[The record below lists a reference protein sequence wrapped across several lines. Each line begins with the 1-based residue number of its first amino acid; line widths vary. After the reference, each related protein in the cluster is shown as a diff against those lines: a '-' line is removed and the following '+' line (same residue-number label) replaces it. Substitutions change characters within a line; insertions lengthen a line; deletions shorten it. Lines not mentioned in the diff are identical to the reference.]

1 MEDAI
6 KMGWFGYISD
16 PLRIIKFVHPNQN
29 TMELTEAEIENQHIV
44 KAYRNLLKACKR
56 QLEKGDK
63 KLIREAFNLSLD
75 AHKNMRR
82 KSGEPYIMH
91 PLAVA
96 HICAEEIGLGTTS
109 IVCALLHDVVED
121 TDISLADIR
130 LQFGDRVA
138 KIIDGLTKISGVFDQ
153 QDKSMQAENFR
164 KMLLTLSDDV
174 RVILIKLADRLH
186 NMRTLDSMSA
196 KSQLKIASE
205 TQYVYAPL
213 AHRLGLYAIKT
224 ELEDLA
230 TKYIEPDNYNFVKE
244 KLQET
249 KTQRNR
255 YIKQF
260 IEPISEALTEAGF
273 QFEVKGRPKS
283 IHSILNKMKK
293 QNIPFEEV
301 YDLFAIR
308 IIIDTE
314 VENEK
319 SDCWRAYS
327 MVTDFYRP
335 NPDRLRDWVSTPKGN
350 GYESLHTTVMGPKG
364 KWVEVQ
370 IRTLRMD
377 EIAEKGYAAHWKY
390 KDKDA
395 AQQSADGLEEWL
407 ARVREIL
414 ENPESNALDFLDD
427 FKLNLF
433 ADEIFVFTP
442 KGDLRKLPGNA
453 TILDFA
459 FDIHSELG
467 SKCIGG
473 KVNNKLVPINFK
485 LTNGD
490 QVEILTSTK
499 QTPKEEWLE
508 FVVTA
513 KAKAKVRDWF
523 KQEKLRASGMGK
535 EILERKFNQERIPF
549 TSEALSE
556 LIYYYKLPSVA
567 ELYYRVA
574 NGLIDK
580 KDIDITSIFEL
591 IKKQRSD
598 QVAEARAARANSTA
612 KPNPNLASDAVIL
625 GDDIDM
631 PYSFAKCCNPIPG
644 DDIFG
649 FVTVGEGVK
658 IHRTNCPNAIG
669 LMSNYGYRII
679 RSKWANTASKTRAF
693 ITNITLNG
701 IDSVGIV
708 STITD
713 IISKQ
718 LQINMHAIQIGS
730 KDGMFEGAIELEV
743 FDTNQ
748 LEELMNKIKAA
759 SPLIKVSRED
769 AQQLVK

>member
-1 MEDAI
+1 MQQETD
-6 KMGWFGYISD
+6 
-16 PLRIIKFVHPNQN
+16 
-29 TMELTEAEIENQHIV
+29 TEKENQEIV
-44 KAYRNLLKACKR
+44 KAYRNLLKACR
-56 QLEKGDK
+56 RTLEKGDK
-63 KLIREAFNLSLD
+63 KLIREAFDLSLD
-75 AHKNMRR
+75 AHKHMRR
-82 KSGEPYIMH
+82 KSGEPYILH

-96 HICAEEIGLGTTS
+96 QICAEEIGLGTTS
-109 IVCALLHDVVED
+109 IVCALLHDTVED
-121 TDISLADIR
+121 THITLDVVR
-130 LQFGDRVA
+130 LNFGEKVA
-138 KIIDGLTKISGVFDQ
+138 SIIDGLTKIGDVFDQ
-153 QDKSMQAENFR
+153 QDKSMQAENFK

-186 NMRTLDSMSA
+186 NMRTLDSMSP

-205 TQYVYAPL
+205 TLYVYAPL

-230 TKYIEPDNYNFVKE
+230 TKYLEAENYNFVKE

-249 KTQRNR
+249 KVQRNR

-260 IEPISEALTEAGF
+260 IEPIEESLSEQGF
-273 QFEVKGRPKS
+273 KFEVKGRPKS

-293 QNIPFEEV
+293 QNIPFDEV

-314 VENEK
+314 YENEK
-319 SDCWRAYS
+319 SDCWKVYS
-327 MVTDFYRP
+327 IVTDFYRP
-335 NPDRLRDWVSTPKGN
+335 NPDRLRDWVSTPKAN

-370 IRTLRMD
+370 IRSKRMD

-395 AQQSADGLEEWL
+395 QQGDGGLEEWL
-407 ARVREIL
+407 AKVREIL

-433 ADEIFVFTP
+433 SDEIFVFTP
-442 KGDLRKLPGNA
+442 KGDLRKLPFNA

-473 KVNNKLVPINFK
+473 KVNNRLVPLNHP
-485 LTNGD
+485 LANGD

-499 QTPKEEWLE
+499 QVPKEDWLH
-508 FVVTA
+508 FVITA
-513 KAKAKVRDWF
+513 KAKSKIRDYL
-523 KQEKLRASGMGK
+523 KQEKLRSSKMGK
-535 EILERKFNQERIPF
+535 EVLERKFRQDKITFN
-549 TSEALSE
+549 SENLVP
-556 LIYYYKLPSVA
+556 LLHYFKLPSVA
-567 ELYYRVA
+567 ELYFQVA
-574 NGLIDK
+574 TEKIDK
-580 KDIDITSIFEL
+580 TKLNIAQIIDFMKARKQDEAQHL
-591 IKKQRSD
+591 VQKK
-598 QVAEARAARANSTA
+598 EAR
-612 KPNPNLASDAVIL
+612 PGNLAKDAVII
-625 GDDIDM
+625 GDDIDL

-644 DDIFG
+644 DEIFG

-658 IHRTNCPNAIG
+658 IHRINCSNAIG

-679 RSKWANTASKTRAF
+679 RAKWANTTFDKSRAF
-693 ITNITLNG
+693 ITNIKISG

-708 STITD
+708 STIAD

-718 LQINMHAIQIGS
+718 LQINMHAISVSS
-730 KDGMFEGAIELEV
+730 KEGMFEGSIELEV
-743 FDTNQ
+743 YDTSQ
-748 LEELMNKIKAA
+748 LEELMNKIKAS
-759 SPLIKVSRED
+759 SPLIKVNRED
-769 AQQLVK
+769 MPHAV

>member
-1 MEDAI
+1 M
-6 KMGWFGYISD
+6 K
-16 PLRIIKFVHPNQN
+16 V
-29 TMELTEAEIENQHIV
+29 LTDAEIENQQIV
-44 KAYRNLLKACKR
+44 KAYRNLLKASR
-56 QLEKGDK
+56 RNLEKGDK

-96 HICAEEIGLGTTS
+96 QICAEEIGLGTTS
-109 IVCALLHDVVED
+109 IVCALLHDTVED
-121 TDISLADIR
+121 TDITLDVIR
-130 LQFGDRVA
+130 MQFGDKVA

-186 NMRTLDSMSA
+186 NMRTLDSMSP

-230 TKYIEPDNYNFVKE
+230 TKYIEPDNYNFVKD

-249 KTQRNR
+249 KSQRNR

-260 IEPISEALTEAGF
+260 CEPIIESLDEAGF
-273 QFEVKGRPKS
+273 KYEVKGRPKS

-308 IIIDTE
+308 IIINSE
-314 VENEK
+314 YESEK
-319 SDCWRAYS
+319 SDCWKVYS
-327 MVTDFYRP
+327 IITDFYRP

-370 IRTLRMD
+370 IRTSRMD

-390 KDKDA
+390 KDKESQPSDG
-395 AQQSADGLEEWL
+395 GLEEWL
-407 ARVREIL
+407 ARVREVL

-433 ADEIFVFTP
+433 SDEIFVFTP
-442 KGDLRKLPGNA
+442 KGDLRKLPGSA

-459 FDIHSELG
+459 FDVHSELG

-485 LTNGD
+485 LANGD

-499 QTPKEEWLE
+499 QTPKEEWLN

-513 KAKAKVRDWF
+513 KAKSRIRDWF
-523 KQEKLRASGMGK
+523 KHEKLRASQMGK
-535 EILERKFNQERIPF
+535 EVIERKFQQDKIQF
-549 TSEALSE
+549 TSEALQDM
-556 LIYYYKLPSVA
+556 LYYFKLPTVS
-567 ELYYRVA
+567 ELYYQVA
-574 NGLIDK
+574 NELIDK
-580 KDIDITSIFEL
+580 KDLDIAHILEEV
-591 IKKQRSD
+591 KKQKKE
-598 QVAEARAARANSTA
+598 QATEAKAAKAAHHSKPVSYA
-612 KPNPNLASDAVIL
+612 KDAVIL

-679 RSKWANTASKTRAF
+679 RSKWANTTSKSRAF
-693 ITNITLNG
+693 ITNIKLVG

-718 LQINMHAIQIGS
+718 LQINMHSIHIS
-730 KDGMFEGAIELEV
+730 SNEGMFEGLIQLEV

-748 LEELMNKIKAA
+748 LDELMSKIKAA

-769 AQQLVK
+769 AGAA

>member
-1 MEDAI
+1 MKVLTD
-6 KMGWFGYISD
+6 
-16 PLRIIKFVHPNQN
+16 V
-29 TMELTEAEIENQHIV
+29 ELENQQIV
-44 KAYRNLLKACKR
+44 KAYRNLLKTSR
-56 QLEKGDK
+56 RNLEKGDK

-96 HICAEEIGLGTTS
+96 QICAEEIGLGTTS
-109 IVCALLHDVVED
+109 IVCALLHDTVED
-121 TDISLADIR
+121 TEITLDVVR
-130 LQFGDRVA
+130 MQFGDKVA

-186 NMRTLDSMSA
+186 NMRTLDSMSP

-230 TKYIEPDNYNFVKE
+230 TKYLEPDNYNFVKD

-249 KTQRNR
+249 KSQRNR

-260 IEPISEALTEAGF
+260 CEPITLALDEGGF
-273 QFEVKGRPKS
+273 KYEIKGRPKS
-283 IHSILNKMKK
+283 IHSILSKMKK

-308 IIIDTE
+308 IIVDSE

-319 SDCWRAYS
+319 SDCWKVYS
-327 MVTDFYRP
+327 IITDFYRP

-370 IRTLRMD
+370 IRTSRMD

-395 AQQSADGLEEWL
+395 QPSDGGLEEWL
-407 ARVREIL
+407 ARVREVL
-414 ENPESNALDFLDD
+414 ENPEANALDFLDD

-433 ADEIFVFTP
+433 SDEIFVFTP
-442 KGDLRKLPGNA
+442 KGDLRKLPGSA

-459 FDIHSELG
+459 FDVHSELG

-499 QTPKEEWLE
+499 QTPKEEWLN

-513 KAKAKVRDWF
+513 KAKSRIRDWF
-523 KQEKLRASGMGK
+523 KHEKMRASQMGK
-535 EILERKFNQERIPF
+535 EVIERKFQQDKIQF
-549 TSEALSE
+549 TSEALQD
-556 LIYYYKLPSVA
+556 LLTFFKLPTVS
-567 ELYYRVA
+567 ELYYQVA
-574 NGLIDK
+574 NEIIDK
-580 KDIDITSIFEL
+580 KKLDIAHILEEVKRQ
-591 IKKQRSD
+591 KKE
-598 QVAEARAARANSTA
+598 QVTEAKAAKSNSKAPVTYA
-612 KPNPNLASDAVIL
+612 KDAVIL

-658 IHRTNCPNAIG
+658 IHRINCPNAIG
-669 LMSNYGYRII
+669 LMSNYGYRVI
-679 RSKWANTASKTRAF
+679 RAKWANTASKSRAF
-693 ITNITLNG
+693 ITNIKLVG

-718 LQINMHAIQIGS
+718 LQINMHSIHISS
-730 KDGMFEGAIELEV
+730 KEGMFEGLIELEV

-748 LEELMNKIKAA
+748 LDELMNKIKAA

-769 AQQLVK
+769 TGVAT